1 MPELALFVTGSLI
14 MLVVVAG
21 CLKLG
26 RAEEEEARKRVGLR
40 RDAADASRVERN
52 VVNGHIG

>member
-14 MLVVVAG
+14 TIVVIAG

-26 RAEEEEARKRVGLR
+26 SAEAQAARVRASQQR
-40 RDAADASRVERN
+40 
-52 VVNGHIG
+52 

>member
-1 MPELALFVTGSLI
+1 MPDMALFATGSLI

-26 RAEEEEARKRVGLR
+26 RAEEAEARR
-40 RDAADASRVERN
+40 RERERLAQPTSL
-52 VVNGHIG
+52 

>member
-26 RAEEEEARKRVGLR
+26 RAEEAEARRREREQLEHLR
-40 RDAADASRVERN
+40 SR
-52 VVNGHIG
+52 

>member
-1 MPELALFVTGSLI
+1 MPELVLFVTGFLI

-26 RAEEEEARKRVGLR
+26 RAEQAEAQRRASQRQLVGLR
-40 RDAADASRVERN
+40 
-52 VVNGHIG
+52 